1 MRTKKRKG
9 EKQNSTQEKK
19 NKEWEI
25 KTLKEAKMG
34 SPLLGGGH

>member
-25 KTLKEAKMG
+25 KNIKRG
-34 SPLLGGGH
+34 